1 MMSVEGSIES
11 DEKPGLERKVEQHP
25 SAASLTWTNLS
36 VTVSGRGS
44 SPSHDIL
51 RDCTGYAEAGSIT
64 AIMGPSGSGKSTLLD
79 TLAGRLGPNTVQTGN
94 ILLNGESKST
104 LSYGIAG
111 YVTQEDVLIGT
122 LTVKESIQYSASLR
136 LPDRTS
142 RAEQKKIVESTIVDM
157 GLYECQNTAVGN
169 FFVRGLSGGE
179 KRRLSIA
186 LQILTRP
193 RLLFLDEPTSGLD
206 SLFCCANIEEF
217 SQRWAYSH
225 LCHSSAE

>member
-1 MMSVEGSIES
+1 MLI
-11 DEKPGLERKVEQHP
+11 K
-25 SAASLTWTNLS
+25 
-36 VTVSGRGS
+36 
-44 SPSHDIL
+44 I
-51 RDCTGYAEAGSIT
+51 IF
-64 AIMGPSGSGKSTLLD
+64 
-79 TLAGRLGPNTVQTGN
+79 
-94 ILLNGESKST
+94 ILLQI
-104 LSYGIAG
+104 YQG

-142 RAEQKKIVESTIVDM
+142 RAEQKKIVESAIVDM

-193 RLLFLDEPTSGLD
+193 RVLFLDEPTSGLD
-206 SLFCCANIEEF
+206 RCVIILF
-217 SQRWAYSH
+217 
-225 LCHSSAE
+225 

>member
-1 MMSVEGSIES
+1 M
-11 DEKPGLERKVEQHP
+11 
-25 SAASLTWTNLS
+25 
-36 VTVSGRGS
+36 
-44 SPSHDIL
+44 
-51 RDCTGYAEAGSIT
+51 
-64 AIMGPSGSGKSTLLD
+64 
-79 TLAGRLGPNTVQTGN
+79 
-94 ILLNGESKST
+94 
-104 LSYGIAG
+104 
-111 YVTQEDVLIGT
+111 TQEDVLIGT

-206 SLFCCANIEEF
+206 RCVISLF
-217 SQRWAYSH
+217 
-225 LCHSSAE
+225 